1 MTQFLRNT
9 YLRIGIPGEDGLE
22 VRGLRI
28 AFEVVKQDGQP
39 LNTCKVTIYNA
50 TVTTSQATRRLGTT
64 LQLYAGYGDA
74 AGLIFLG
81 DITRSGYFKERPETR
96 LELESGDGQA
106 ARTKSA
112 SLSLKGEQ
120 PVDGILGQ
128 LAQIAGLSLDTSAV
142 DAAVSMPSAGGVN
155 LNGQVLTQ
163 VNRVA
168 RANRFDWTIEDGRIV
183 VTSRGQATTLP
194 ALVVSPSTGMVGS
207 PAPGEGGR
215 ITVKMLLNPEARLRR
230 IIKLESAEYNGYYL
244 IRRVRHAGDS
254 GWAAEYYTEVECTE
268 IRISA

>member
-1 MTQFLRNT
+1 MTQFIRNT

-22 VRGLRI
+22 INGLRI

-39 LNTCKVTIYNA
+39 LNTCKLTVYNA
-50 TVTTSQATRRLGTT
+50 NLTTSQATRREGTT

-120 PVDGILGQ
+120 PVTGVLDK
-128 LAQIAGLSLDTSAV
+128 LAELAGLSLDTSAV
-142 DAAVSMPSAGGVN
+142 DTSVSMPSTSGIT

-183 VTSRGQATTLP
+183 LTPRGAATTLP

-207 PAPGEGGR
+207 PSPGEGGR
-215 ITVKMLLNPEARLRR
+215 VVVKMLLNPEVRLRR
-230 IIKLESAEYNGYYL
+230 IIKLESSDYNGFYL
-244 IRRVRHAGDS
+244 VRRVRHAGDS
-254 GWAAEYYTEVECTE
+254 GWATEYYTEVECT
-268 IRISA
+268 RI

>member
-39 LNTCKVTIYNA
+39 LNTCKLTVYNA

-81 DITRSGYFKERPETR
+81 DVTRSGYFKERPETR

-183 VTSRGQATTLP
+183 VTPRGAATQLP

>member
-39 LNTCKVTIYNA
+39 LNTCKVTVYNA

-120 PVDGILGQ
+120 PVDGILDQ

-183 VTSRGQATTLP
+183 VTPRGQATQLP

>member
-39 LNTCKVTIYNA
+39 LNTCKVTVYNA

-81 DITRSGYFKERPETR
+81 DVTRSGYFKERPETR

-120 PVDGILGQ
+120 PVDGILDQ

-183 VTSRGQATTLP
+183 VTPRGQATTLP